1 MSMLRNLRE
10 RKGLTV
16 SQLAAK
22 ASISS
27 RVILDYEDG
36 QSIPLAHAKL
46 LAKALYVS
54 IEELM
59 PPAGSAP
66 PQPVAAS
73 QVPRPAPS
81 HSPVPQPAPAPA
93 NGGLGRRPTSR
104 PETRAE
110 RGGAA
115 QVRPT
120 SHRPPNQRRQ
130 SGRAV
135 RLARARRGRSQDY
148 QAVPARA
155 SASGTDH
162 GRATGRAAAPCD
174 QARDYPRAA

>member
-1 MSMLRNLRE
+1 MLRNLRE

-66 PQPVAAS
+66 PQPVGAS
-73 QVPRPAPS
+73 SQAPRPAPVQS
-81 HSPVPQPAPAPA
+81 PAPHPR
-93 NGGLGRRPTSR
+93 LRRDRKWQPPPSPHLR
-104 PETRAE
+104 S
-110 RGGAA
+110 GAIRTWRSGTA

-120 SHRPPNQRRQ
+120 PHRPPNQRRRP
-130 SGRAV
+130 GGAC
-135 RLARARRGRSQDY
+135 RLARAGGGRGAGLPGPPGLLLRLRDRS
-148 QAVPARA
+148 RKGNWK
-155 SASGTDH
+155 SCSGW
-162 GRATGRAAAPCD
+162 RSSWR
-174 QARDYPRAA
+174 